1 MPPPLLSREPP
12 LNGKCCGLRARFHR
26 SNSTQA
32 QGVHAHVP
40 CTVMV
45 HVHVQSVPELREC
58 LTARRLLETRDSKFL
73 LAFCCACCIPGTC
86 RLLLLP
92 YIENGT
98 AIRLAKI
105 FRAGKVRSMRTWTVY
120 YKSCRDVNHIF
131 ITLVHVYT
139 ELVRRYTE
147 HVR

>member
-1 MPPPLLSREPP
+1 MYMYR
-12 LNGKCCGLRARFHR
+12 
-26 SNSTQA
+26 
-32 QGVHAHVP
+32 
-40 CTVMV
+40 
-45 HVHVQSVPELREC
+45 VQSWCMYMYNLYLNCESAL
-58 LTARRLLETRDSKFL
+58 LHDDSLETRDSFFSRFAA
-73 LAFCCACCIPGTC
+73 LAVFPVLVATSTIT
-86 RLLLLP
+86 L
-92 YIENGT
+92 ENGT

-120 YKSCRDVNHIF
+120 YKSCRDVNHVF